1 MRPGTDGFAG
11 NSGFAL
17 TSSYLGLLTNAA
29 QVSGPKYREEDPMKA
44 SLIRFWRGDSGATA
58 IEYSMIAAGIALAI
72 VASIT
77 QLGTT
82 VDGLFVSVL
91 TALK

>member
-1 MRPGTDGFAG
+1 
-11 NSGFAL
+11 
-17 TSSYLGLLTNAA
+17 
-29 QVSGPKYREEDPMKA
+29 MKP

-77 QLGTT
+77 QLGAT
-82 VDGLFVSVL
+82 VDGLFGSVL